1 MENNINAEKK
11 ALLDEIVSLREELKE
26 KNDMINDLGS
36 SVSFINLFIIPLL
49 VAALVIFIVM
59 RLSSITS
66 NQSVGFFIITFVISL
81 SISTYINKK
90 NISERKKQLIDERLA
105 LQKLLVS
112 KGKELSELEKNNCKI
127 SWT

>member
-59 RLSSITS
+59 RLSSITG

-90 NISERKKQLIDERLA
+90 EIDKRKAELIEQRLA
-105 LQKLLVS
+105 LQKLLVK
-112 KGKELSELEKNNCKI
+112 KGKELNELEN
-127 SWT
+127 